1 MCKICKFSADSKN
14 KIINHITD
22 AHSGN
27 DVEKYSDY
35 EIEEDENSSDE
46 SVLSECNVVKR
57 KFGSRRSKI
66 SSDGT
71 SKSNKRIILLENDS
85 QYGLLILK
93 IKSKISME
101 RQIRANGAIIGTKI
115 FI

>member
-14 KIINHITD
+14 KIVNHIAE

-27 DVEKYSDY
+27 DIEKCSDY

-57 KFGSRRSKI
+57 KFGSRRSSKI

-71 SKSNKRIILLENDS
+71 SKSNKRIILLENDL
-85 QYGLLILK
+85 QCEFLILK
-93 IKSKISME
+93 IKSKL
-101 RQIRANGAIIGTKI
+101 RKI
-115 FI
+115 WKGK